1 MSVAIVPVEEKVT
14 VERIFYPRTIVV
26 IGVSERPDNL
36 GRNILA
42 NLQAFGYQGDLYAVG
57 RRKGEA
63 HGVPI
68 AASLDEVP
76 DGLDLAVILVPAA
89 LVPDLVAACGRK
101 GIRRLVIE
109 SGGFSEFSPA
119 GRELE
124 EQVLQEARRWGIR
137 FVGPNCIS
145 VVNLEAGVCLP
156 FASVTPD
163 PVRLGSA
170 SVVAQSGGVS
180 ITYLDRF
187 SAAGVGVNKVVS
199 IGNKADLDEADYLR
213 YLLDDP
219 GTEMICLYLESIGE
233 GRQLIELA
241 RGASKPIIVHKTNRG
256 RASQRIALSHTAALA
271 DDDRIVTGALR
282 QAGVVRADSFRD
294 AVAIGQG
301 LALPPVT
308 GNRLMVISRSGGHAV
323 AAADAAERYG
333 FDLPPL
339 GAAFA
344 DQVRDLFRADVIALT
359 NPLDLGVIF
368 DFELYAEITEECLQT
383 VAPDAVLLINTY
395 STNEIDVSRRMARRV
410 ERIVEELGRPVALC
424 IYAQGDE
431 ARGVQEEIDLPVF
444 TEIDEAVR
452 GLAASRD
459 WHRRQA
465 QRVNA
470 PTIRSKTAPQ
480 GPPASLPAGTPSLD
494 QALALCRRYGVP
506 TVDWETVD
514 SPSEAAQAAER
525 LGIPVALKLL
535 TPEVVHKSDVGGVI
549 LNLGDGA
556 AVQQA
561 AEKILSRVTGPA
573 RLMVQPMV
581 AGGVEVILGGKQ
593 DPSFG
598 PVVMFGMGGVH
609 VEIFDDV
616 AFRVAPLT
624 RFDAEEMIEEVK
636 ASRLLEGVRG
646 APQADREALIEAIL
660 AISRLMAENPRVVEL
675 DVNPLLVL
683 EKGAVAVDARARV
696 SQDVEEIGALR
707 PE

>member
-1 MSVAIVPVEEKVT
+1 M
-14 VERIFYPRTIVV
+14 ERIFYPRSIVV

-42 NLQAFGYQGDLYAVG
+42 NLHAFGYQGDLYAVG
-57 RRKGEA
+57 RRRGQA

-68 AASLDEVP
+68 VASLEEVP

-101 GIRRLVIE
+101 GIERIVIE
-109 SGGFSEFSPA
+109 SSGFSEFSPA

-124 EQVLQEARRWGIR
+124 EQVVETAREWGIR

-156 FASVTPD
+156 FVSVTPD
-163 PVRLGSA
+163 PVRLGTA

-199 IGNKADLDEADYLR
+199 IGNKADLDEADYLA

-219 GTEMICLYLESIGE
+219 GTEMICIYLESIGE
-233 GRQLIELA
+233 GRELMELA
-241 RGASKPIIVHKTNRG
+241 RDARKPIIVHKTNRG
-256 RASQRIALSHTAALA
+256 QASQRIALSHTAALA
-271 DDDRIVTGALR
+271 DDDRIVSGALR
-282 QAGVVRADSFRD
+282 QAGMLRAEDFRD

-323 AAADAAERYG
+323 AAADAAEGYG

-339 GAAFA
+339 SSAFA
-344 DQVRDLFRADVIALT
+344 DRVRDLFRADVIALT

-368 DFELYAEITEECLQT
+368 DFELYAEITEECLRT

-395 STNEIDVSRRMARRV
+395 SANEIDASRRMARQV
-410 ERIVEELGRPVALC
+410 ERIVAELERPVALC

-431 ARGVQEEIDLPVF
+431 ARAVQEEVDLPVF

-465 QRVNA
+465 QRAGAATLRPEPAA
-470 PTIRSKTAPQ
+470 PAAP
-480 GPPASLPAGTPSLD
+480 PPLPEGTLTTD
-494 QALALCRRYGVP
+494 QALALCQRYALPVAG
-506 TVDWETVD
+506 WEAVD
-514 SPSEAAQAAER
+514 SVEAAAQAADR
-525 LGIPVALKLL
+525 LGYPVALKVLAA
-535 TPEVVHKSDVGGVI
+535 EVVHKSDVGGVV
-549 LNLGDGA
+549 LNLGKRT
-556 AVQQA
+556 AVRQA
-561 AEKILSRVTGPA
+561 AEEMLSQVAGPA
-573 RLMVQPMV
+573 RLMVQRMV
-581 AGGVEVILGGKQ
+581 TGGVEVILGGKQ

-598 PVVMFGMGGVH
+598 PVVMFGLGGVH
-609 VEIFDDV
+609 VEVFDDV

-624 RFDAEEMIEEVK
+624 RFDAQEMIDEVK
-636 ASRLLEGVRG
+636 ASRLLEGARG
-646 APQADREALIEAIL
+646 APPADREGLIEAIL
-660 AISRLMAENPRVVEL
+660 SISRLMATNPHVVEL

-683 EKGAVAVDARARV
+683 EEGAVAVDARAV
-696 SQDVEEIGALR
+696 IA
-707 PE
+707 PA

>member
-1 MSVAIVPVEEKVT
+1 M
-14 VERIFYPRTIVV
+14 ERIFYPRNIVV

-42 NLQAFGYQGDLYAVG
+42 NLRAFGYQGDLYAVG
-57 RRKGEA
+57 RRPGQT

-68 AASLDEVP
+68 VASLEEVP

-101 GIRRLVIE
+101 GIERIVIE

-124 EQVLQEARRWGIR
+124 EQVVEAAREWGIR

-163 PVRLGSA
+163 PVRLGTA

-233 GRQLIELA
+233 GRQLMGLA
-241 RGASKPIIVHKTNRG
+241 RSAPKPIIVHKTNRG
-256 RASQRIALSHTAALA
+256 QASQRIALSHTAALA
-271 DDDRIVTGALR
+271 DDDRIVSGALR
-282 QAGVVRADSFRD
+282 QAGMLRAESFRD

-301 LALPPVT
+301 LALPPVN

-339 GAAFA
+339 SDAFA
-344 DQVRDLFRADVIALT
+344 SRVRDLFRADVIALT

-368 DFELYAEITEECLQT
+368 DFELYAEITEECLRT

-395 STNEIDVSRRMARRV
+395 SYNEIDVSRRMAQRV
-410 ERIVEELGRPVALC
+410 ERIVDELDRPVALC

-431 ARGVQEEIDLPVF
+431 ARGVQDEIDLPVF

-465 QRVNA
+465 QRESA
-470 PTIRSKTAPQ
+470 PALRPETAA
-480 GPPASLPAGTPSLD
+480 PAAPAPLPAGALPMD

-506 TVDWETVD
+506 AADWETVD
-514 SPSEAAQAAER
+514 SASEAAQAAGR
-525 LGIPVALKLL
+525 LGMPVALKLL
-535 TPEVVHKSDVGGVI
+535 AVDVVHKSDVGGVA
-549 LNLGDGA
+549 LDLEDGA
-556 AVQQA
+556 AVERA
-561 AEKILSRVTGPA
+561 AEEMLAQVAGPA

-598 PVVMFGMGGVH
+598 PVVMFGLGGIH
-609 VEIFDDV
+609 VEVFDDV

-624 RFDAEEMIEEVK
+624 RFDAEEMIDEVK
-636 ASRLLEGVRG
+636 ASRLLDGVRG
-646 APQADREALIEAIL
+646 TPPADREALVEAIL
-660 AISRLMAENPRVVEL
+660 AVSRLMAENPRLVEL

-683 EKGAVAVDARARV
+683 EEGAVAVDARARV
-696 SQDVEEIGALR
+696 LGPDQ
-707 PE
+707 